1 MILFSSIS
9 LMIFLSFSS
18 HFQNYPAPPKTN
30 ELLFYI
36 QRNHNSN
43 TIVYDANFD
52 SNGNLKEDEPIVVY
66 WIRYDDDGEKMEL
79 RTIEKWYAYGVDWE
93 KVEGKNM
100 YELTMVADNSHIF
113 MLEQTE
119 PFKAIVTTQIN
130 KTQSVLESM
139 YIFADNSKAWPTVEY
154 IEFFGYNKNSKLKE
168 YEKVIVD

>member
-1 MILFSSIS
+1 MISFSSIF
-9 LMIFLSFSS
+9 LVMILSFVSN
-18 HFQNYPAPPKTN
+18 HQDYPVPPKTD

-52 SNGNLKEDEPIVVY
+52 SKGNLKKDEPIVVY

-100 YELTMVADNSHIF
+100 YELTMVADESRVF
-113 MLEQTE
+113 MLEQIE
-119 PFKAIVTTQIN
+119 PFKAIVTTEIH
-130 KTQSVLESM
+130 KKQSVLESM